1 MLGNARIKRID
12 WLIVGI
18 YLFLV
23 LAGWLNIYAASSPA
37 EPGSAFDW
45 SAVYGKQLVFISISL
60 VMIWLLFLLE
70 TRWIERFSSIAYILS
85 LVLLA
90 GLFVAGKTISG
101 ATSWY
106 GLGFFNFQPSE
117 LAKITAALALAKYLS
132 DVQID
137 MKRPLTQWSV
147 ILIILLPALLVI
159 PQPDPG
165 SALIYFT
172 LIFVLF
178 REGFPLTFLWVGI
191 YGILLFIATLKWGV
205 LWASSG
211 VLFLG
216 TVLFYQAKKRFKWR
230 MPMALLILVL
240 SIAGSFSV
248 NYIYEEVFE
257 QRHRDRFSLWLDLEK
272 DPDVL
277 KKINK
282 TIGYNAYQSEKT
294 IESGGFWGKGFLEGS
309 RTKGNFV
316 PEQHTDYIFS
326 TIGEEWGFVGS
337 FSVILA
343 FSVLLIRLWQRAE
356 AQTNKFNRI
365 YGYGVISILGFH
377 YIINIGMVLG
387 LLPTIGIPLPL
398 ISYGGSG
405 MLFFTLLLFLFVKLD
420 SNRLSEW
427 D

>member
-37 EPGSAFDW
+37 EPGSPFDW
-45 SAVYGKQLVFISISL
+45 SAVYGKQLVFIGISL

-117 LAKITAALALAKYLS
+117 LAKITAALALGKYLS

-137 MKRPLTQWSV
+137 MKRSLTQWSV

-178 REGFPLTFLWVGI
+178 REGFPLTFLWVGM
-191 YGILLFIATLKWGV
+191 YGILLFIATLKWGA

-211 VLFLG
+211 VLLLG
-216 TVLFYQAKKRFKWR
+216 TLLFYQAKKRFK
-230 MPMALLILVL
+230 
-240 SIAGSFSV
+240 
-248 NYIYEEVFE
+248 
-257 QRHRDRFSLWLDLEK
+257 
-272 DPDVL
+272 
-277 KKINK
+277 
-282 TIGYNAYQSEKT
+282 
-294 IESGGFWGKGFLEGS
+294 
-309 RTKGNFV
+309 
-316 PEQHTDYIFS
+316 
-326 TIGEEWGFVGS
+326 
-337 FSVILA
+337 
-343 FSVLLIRLWQRAE
+343 
-356 AQTNKFNRI
+356 
-365 YGYGVISILGFH
+365 
-377 YIINIGMVLG
+377 
-387 LLPTIGIPLPL
+387 
-398 ISYGGSG
+398 
-405 MLFFTLLLFLFVKLD
+405 
-420 SNRLSEW
+420 
-427 D
+427 